1 MYSVIY
7 DKEKNRVLYYD
18 ILNILAI
25 IAVIALHM
33 NGIVHE
39 NPNIRAWN
47 TSLIVECLCYWAVP
61 VFMMLSGAT
70 LMNYRKKYNT
80 KTFFYKRIKKVLIP
94 FIAWIAIV
102 TIWKIETN
110 QIDATKMVGLRN
122 WLNL

>member
-1 MYSVIY
+1 MDSVIY

-33 NGIVHE
+33 NGIVHD

-47 TSLIVECLCYWAVP
+47 TSLIVECLCYWAVS

-94 FIAWIAIV
+94 FIA
-102 TIWKIETN
+102 
-110 QIDATKMVGLRN
+110 
-122 WLNL
+122 